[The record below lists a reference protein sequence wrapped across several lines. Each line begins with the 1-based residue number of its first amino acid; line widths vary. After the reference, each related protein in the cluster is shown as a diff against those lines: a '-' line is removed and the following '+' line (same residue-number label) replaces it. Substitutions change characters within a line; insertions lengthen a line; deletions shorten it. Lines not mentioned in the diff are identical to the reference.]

1 MAQHSLD
8 YDVVQRTTRED
19 ETDRKGLGYEKVGVI
34 AGFLVGL
41 PIGVGLVETP
51 LASAGVPQWL
61 GIIATVIVVSVFTS
75 LGLRAGMAMARHITQ
90 NKPE

>member
-51 LASAGVPQWL
+51 LMSAGAPQWL

-75 LGLRAGMAMARHITQ
+75 LGLRVGMAMARHITQ